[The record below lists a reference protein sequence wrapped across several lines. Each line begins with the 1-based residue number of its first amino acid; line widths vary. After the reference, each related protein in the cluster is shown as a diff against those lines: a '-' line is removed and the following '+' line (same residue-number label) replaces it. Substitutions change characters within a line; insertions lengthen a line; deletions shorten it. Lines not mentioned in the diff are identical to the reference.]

1 MACIAKVRIIAEYQ
15 DDTKVYDIE
24 GDSDTDLSKYTDAAT
39 GSSFFNLVTQEVKFA
54 TRDAGGTVTW
64 N

>member
-15 DDTKVYDIE
+15 DNTKVYDIE
-24 GDSDTDLSKYTDAAT
+24 GDADTDLSKYTDAVI

-54 TRDAGGTVTW
+54 TRDVSGTVTW